1 MAVERSVRVGSTAT
15 VWGGYLGGTR
25 VPVVQ
30 PVVTRGAGA
39 SGDLPRNGVAAD
51 KIPPPFLIFYKWII
65 TLLCLIEHADSSS
78 EIMRPL
84 RCSPSWK
91 PLRVNGGER
100 LACQVERKKRGKKR
114 KKGGKITVKM

>member
-25 VPVVQ
+25 VPLVQ
-30 PVVTRGAGA
+30 PAVTCGAGA
-39 SGDLPRNGVAAD
+39 SGDLPGNGVAAD

-65 TLLCLIEHADSSS
+65 TLLCLIEHTDSSS

-91 PLRVNGGER
+91 PL
-100 LACQVERKKRGKKR
+100 
-114 KKGGKITVKM
+114 